1 MRLMHSVHTRSLN
14 RVAPMQSASPSLMS
28 RVTAQVLN
36 VTDLFAWPLKT
47 SHYLELVNP
56 LWTTHALQARV
67 EEVWDET
74 KDSRTLT
81 LRPGRNWRG
90 HRAGQHVRLGVPI
103 AGKHYTR
110 TYSISSAPERDDGC
124 ITVTV
129 KAIAGGRMSHHLVR
143 NLKVGDYLPLG
154 LPQGE
159 FYLPDAQPVKP
170 LFITAGSG
178 ITPVMSMLRS
188 LIAQERL
195 PDAVHIHYAPHAYNV
210 IFGQALKALA
220 DKHPRYTL
228 HLMYTRELGEARSAE
243 RHFSAAQLDGLVPDW
258 RSREAYACGPQALV
272 DAVEA
277 HWAGAGRSR
286 HLHVER
292 FRAALAP
299 VASVAGGAVAFT
311 TAGKTVQA
319 DGATPLLRVA
329 EDAGLNPPH
338 GCRMGICHT
347 CPRKL
352 LSGQV
357 RDLRT
362 GHVHGEAGDKV
373 LICVSAAAGDCS
385 IEL

>member
-1 MRLMHSVHTRSLN
+1 MHTGTSNIASRL
-14 RVAPMQSASPSLMS
+14 
-28 RVTAQVLN
+28 TALA
-36 VTDLFAWPLKT
+36 DSFAWPLKA

-67 EEVWDET
+67 EAVWDET
-74 KDSRTLT
+74 KDARTLT

-103 AGKHYTR
+103 GGKHYTR

-124 ITVTV
+124 ITLTV
-129 KAIAGGRMSHHLVR
+129 KAMEGGRMSRHLVR
-143 NLKVGDYLPLG
+143 KVKVGDYLPLG

-188 LIAQERL
+188 LMAQERL
-195 PDAVHIHYAPHAYNV
+195 PDAVHIHYAPHAYDV
-210 IFGQALKALA
+210 IFGQELKEMAA
-220 DKHPRYTL
+220 KHPRYRL

-243 RHFSAAQLDGLVPDW
+243 CHFSAAQLAEIVPDW
-258 RSREAYACGPQALV
+258 RTRECYACGPQSLL
-272 DAVEA
+272 DDVEK
-277 HWAGAGRSR
+277 HWQTGGGARR
-286 HLHVER
+286 LHIER
-292 FRAALAP
+292 FRAPLARLDFD
-299 VASVAGGAVAFT
+299 ARGGSVQFT
-311 TAGKTVQA
+311 AAGKTVQA
-319 DGATPLLRVA
+319 DAVTPLLRVA

-352 LSGQV
+352 VSGQV

-362 GHVHGEAGDKV
+362 GAVHGEPGENV
-373 LICVSAAAGDCS
+373 LICVSAAAGDCQ
-385 IEL
+385 IDL

>member
-1 MRLMHSVHTRSLN
+1 MNLATRIT
-14 RVAPMQSASPSLMS
+14 Q
-28 RVTAQVLN
+28 

-56 LWTTHALQARV
+56 LWTTHSLQARV
-67 EEVWDET
+67 EKVWDET
-74 KDSRTLT
+74 RDVRTLT

-90 HRAGQHVRLGVPI
+90 HRPGQHVRLGVPI
-103 AGKHYTR
+103 GGKHYTR

-129 KAIAGGRMSHHLVR
+129 KAIKDGRMSHQLVR
-143 NLKVGDYLPLG
+143 NVKVGDYLPLG

-195 PDAVHIHYAPHAYNV
+195 PDAVHIHYAPHAYDV
-210 IFGQALKALA
+210 IFGQEIKELA
-220 DKHPRYTL
+220 AKRPRYML
-228 HLMYTRELGEARSAE
+228 HLMYTRELGDARSHE
-243 RHFSAAQLDGLVPDW
+243 RHFSPAQLSEMVPDW
-258 RSREAYACGPQALV
+258 REREVYACGPQALL
-272 DAVEA
+272 DAAES
-277 HWAGAGRSR
+277 HWQNAGKAR

-292 FRAALAP
+292 FRAPMAP
-299 VASVAGGAVAFT
+299 AVDAKGGAVAFT
-311 TAGKTVQA
+311 VAGKTVQA

-329 EDAGLNPPH
+329 EDAGLNPRH

-347 CPRKL
+347 CPKKL

-362 GHVHGEAGDKV
+362 GQIHGEAGDKV

>member
-1 MRLMHSVHTRSLN
+1 MESR
-14 RVAPMQSASPSLMS
+14 SLMS
-28 RVTAQVLN
+28 RVTQI
-36 VTDLFAWPLKT
+36 TDLFAWPLKT

-74 KDSRTLT
+74 RDARTLT

-90 HRAGQHVRLGVPI
+90 HRPGQYVRLGVPI
-103 AGKHYTR
+103 GGKHYTR

-129 KAIAGGRMSHHLVR
+129 KAIKDGRMSHHLVR
-143 NLKVGDYLPLG
+143 QVKVGDYLPLG
-154 LPQGE
+154 SPQGE

-195 PDAVHIHYAPHAYNV
+195 PDAVHVHYAPHAYDV
-210 IFGQALKALA
+210 IFGQELKALA

-228 HLMYTRELGEARSAE
+228 HLMYTRELGDARSHE
-243 RHFSAAQLDGLVPDW
+243 RHFSAAQINEMVPDW
-258 RSREAYACGPQALV
+258 RTREVYTCGPQALV
-272 DAVEA
+272 DAVEK
-277 HWAGAGRSR
+277 HWEGAKLSR

-292 FRAALAP
+292 FRAPLAP
-299 VASVAGGAVAFT
+299 VGDAAGGAVSFT
-311 TAGKTVQA
+311 TTGKTVKA
-319 DGATPLLRVA
+319 DGVTPLLRVA
-329 EDAGLNPPH
+329 EDAGLNPQH

-352 LSGQV
+352 VSGQV

-362 GHVHGEAGDKV
+362 GQVHGEAGDKV

>member
-1 MRLMHSVHTRSLN
+1 
-14 RVAPMQSASPSLMS
+14 MS
-28 RVTAQVLN
+28 RVTGI
-36 VTDLFAWPLKT
+36 TDLFAWPLKT

-56 LWTTHALQARV
+56 LWTTHSLQARV
-67 EEVWDET
+67 EKVWDET
-74 KDSRTLT
+74 RDARTLT

-103 AGKHYTR
+103 GGKHYTR

-129 KAIAGGRMSHHLVR
+129 KAMSEGRMSRHLVR
-143 NLKVGDYLPLG
+143 NVKVGDYLPLG

-159 FYLPDAQPVKP
+159 FYLPDAGHLKP

-188 LIAQERL
+188 LVAQERL
-195 PDAVHIHYAPHAYNV
+195 PDAVHIHYAPHAYDA
-210 IFGQALKALA
+210 IFGQEMKELA
-220 DKHPRYTL
+220 AKHPRYRL
-228 HLMYTRELGEARSAE
+228 HLVYTRDALPPAARGRELGESRSPE
-243 RHFSAAQLDGLVPDW
+243 RHFSAAQLDQLAPDW
-258 RSREAYACGPQALV
+258 RGRDVFACGPQALL

-277 HWAGAGRSR
+277 HIAQAGRSR
-286 HLHVER
+286 HLHTER
-292 FRAALAP
+292 FRAP
-299 VASVAGGAVAFT
+299 VAKLTGARGGRVQFTQAGT
-311 TAGKTVQA
+311 NVQA
-319 DGATPLLRVA
+319 DGAVPLLRIA

-352 LSGQV
+352 ISGQV

-362 GHVHGEAGDKV
+362 GVVHGEAGDKV
-373 LICVSAAAGDCS
+373 LICVNAAAGDCS

>member
-1 MRLMHSVHTRSLN
+1 MNPGTSNLGTRLAA
-14 RVAPMQSASPSLMS
+14 VADS
-28 RVTAQVLN
+28 
-36 VTDLFAWPLKT
+36 FAWPLKA

-67 EEVWDET
+67 EAVWDET
-74 KDSRTLT
+74 RDARTLT

-90 HRAGQHVRLGVPI
+90 HRPGQHVRLGVSI
-103 AGKHYTR
+103 GGKHYTR

-124 ITVTV
+124 ITITV
-129 KAIAGGRMSHHLVR
+129 KAMEGGRMSRHLVR
-143 NLKVGDYLPLG
+143 NVKVGDYLPLG

-195 PDAVHIHYAPHAYNV
+195 PDAVHIHYAPHAYDV
-210 IFGQALKALA
+210 IFGAELKELA
-220 DKHPRYTL
+220 ARHPRYRL
-228 HLMYTRELGEARSAE
+228 HLRFTRELGEARSAE
-243 RHFSAAQLDGLVPDW
+243 RHFSPAQLAELVPDW
-258 RSREAYACGPQALV
+258 RTRDCYACGPQSLL
-272 DAVEA
+272 DAVEQ
-277 HWAGAGRSR
+277 HWQAAERPR
-286 HLHVER
+286 HLHTER
-292 FRAALAP
+292 FRAPLARLDID
-299 VASVAGGAVAFT
+299 ARGGAVEFT
-311 TAGKTVQA
+311 AAGKTVQA

-362 GHVHGEAGDKV
+362 GAVHGEPGEKV
-373 LICVSAAAGDCS
+373 LICVSAAAGDCQ